1 MTVLAFF
8 DSEFVRVVVAFS
20 NDFTWDWDVSTLV
33 LVKVGKLPWSRP
45 DPEFITKAD
54 LDPSIIDDD
63 DNAGDKDDTACS
75 TLTLVTTAV
84 S

>member
-8 DSEFVRVVVAFS
+8 DNEFVRVVVAFS

-63 DNAGDKDDTACS
+63 NAGDKDDTACS